1 MLVTQQ
7 FNVSI
12 GTIDGL
18 RCVFYVFHVFYE
30 TGNYRGHVDQPH
42 KFQLFL
48 PPVLVLQNS
57 LISSFDYYF
66 D

>member
-1 MLVTQQ
+1 MPVTQQ

-18 RCVFYVFHVFYE
+18 RCVFYVFYE

-42 KFQLFL
+42 KFQLFR
-48 PPVLVLQNS
+48 PPVLALQNS